1 MGIDL
6 KTRESSVGLKFRKF
20 NRFYTN
26 VLGFLNEHIYDS
38 PFSLTE
44 TRILF
49 EIYNTPN
56 CTAKALQD
64 KLGLDRGYVSRIV
77 KQFEKEDLI
86 YKQRSKDDA
95 RHHYIFVT
103 ETGKTI
109 YKKLEEKANEQV
121 ELMLKEIN
129 QKEQHRLAE
138 AMAEIEEILSQSL
151 SARTSE
157 ISIRDYFLSED
168 LQLLIE
174 KQRQF
179 YAEAHGWDDTFLA
192 YLQET
197 FDAKIEKIWIAE
209 SGGKFAGSVGLV
221 KHDEKTVQLRW
232 FLVDADFRGRGL
244 GTQLLD
250 HLVAYCQDMKFDRIF
265 LWTVSTMAEAR
276 PLYKKFGFRISEV
289 KQEASLWGQQL
300 TEERWDLELS

>member
-1 MGIDL
+1 M

-209 SGGKFAGSVGLV
+209 RGGKFAGSVGLV

>member
-1 MGIDL
+1 
-6 KTRESSVGLKFRKF
+6 
-20 NRFYTN
+20 
-26 VLGFLNEHIYDS
+26 
-38 PFSLTE
+38 
-44 TRILF
+44 
-49 EIYNTPN
+49 
-56 CTAKALQD
+56 
-64 KLGLDRGYVSRIV
+64 
-77 KQFEKEDLI
+77 
-86 YKQRSKDDA
+86 
-95 RHHYIFVT
+95 
-103 ETGKTI
+103 
-109 YKKLEEKANEQV
+109 
-121 ELMLKEIN
+121 
-129 QKEQHRLAE
+129 
-138 AMAEIEEILSQSL
+138 MAEIEEILSQSL

-244 GTQLLD
+244 GTQLLE
-250 HLVAYCQDMKFDRIF
+250 HLVAYCQDMKFDQIF

-289 KQEASLWGQQL
+289 KQEASLWGQRL

>member
-1 MGIDL
+1 M

-20 NRFYTN
+20 NRFHTN

-244 GTQLLD
+244 GTQLLE
-250 HLVAYCQDMKFDRIF
+250 HLVAYCQDMKFDQIF

>member
-1 MGIDL
+1 M

-95 RHHYIFVT
+95 RHHYI
-103 ETGKTI
+103 
-109 YKKLEEKANEQV
+109 
-121 ELMLKEIN
+121 
-129 QKEQHRLAE
+129 
-138 AMAEIEEILSQSL
+138 LSQ
-151 SARTSE
+151 
-157 ISIRDYFLSED
+157 
-168 LQLLIE
+168 
-174 KQRQF
+174 
-179 YAEAHGWDDTFLA
+179 
-192 YLQET
+192 
-197 FDAKIEKIWIAE
+197 
-209 SGGKFAGSVGLV
+209 
-221 KHDEKTVQLRW
+221 
-232 FLVDADFRGRGL
+232 
-244 GTQLLD
+244 
-250 HLVAYCQDMKFDRIF
+250 
-265 LWTVSTMAEAR
+265 
-276 PLYKKFGFRISEV
+276 
-289 KQEASLWGQQL
+289 KQEKRFIKSWRRKP
-300 TEERWDLELS
+300 TNK

>member
-1 MGIDL
+1 
-6 KTRESSVGLKFRKF
+6 
-20 NRFYTN
+20 
-26 VLGFLNEHIYDS
+26 
-38 PFSLTE
+38 
-44 TRILF
+44 
-49 EIYNTPN
+49 
-56 CTAKALQD
+56 
-64 KLGLDRGYVSRIV
+64 
-77 KQFEKEDLI
+77 
-86 YKQRSKDDA
+86 
-95 RHHYIFVT
+95 
-103 ETGKTI
+103 
-109 YKKLEEKANEQV
+109 
-121 ELMLKEIN
+121 MLKEIN

-209 SGGKFAGSVGLV
+209 RGGKFAGSVGLV

-232 FLVDADFRGRGL
+232 FLVDADFRGRRL

>member
-77 KQFEKEDLI
+77 KQFEKEDLV

-121 ELMLKEIN
+121 ELMLNEIN
-129 QKEQHRLAE
+129 QKEQHKLAE
-138 AMAEIEEILSQSL
+138 AMAEIEAILSQSL
-151 SARTSE
+151 SARASE

-197 FDAKIEKIWIAE
+197 FDADIEKIWIAE

-221 KHDEKTVQLRW
+221 KHDKKTVQLRW

-244 GTQLLD
+244 GTQLLEL
-250 HLVAYCQDMKFDRIF
+250 LVAYCQDMKFDRIF

-276 PLYKKFGFRISEV
+276 PLYEKFGFRISEV
-289 KQEASLWGQQL
+289 KQEAPLWGQQL